1 MMSKQAAGHQGNWI
15 SHLIGVIGFVIVPTV
30 ITMIAPV
37 SYVMLE
43 NREGRPV
50 ARASTCLFFVIP
62 FRSAVI
68 DPLLAVETKVRAA
81 RERTAEERRRHN
93 QGRGQIDGEGTLT
106 FVGEGQSSF
115 SISVSP
121 VSIEGAKTQVE
132 NFINHKE
139 TGSTWLFLPANWK
152 FSVFFGG
159 FWAILTLLYV
169 VGVILKLLMGLVWL
183 LGIGRRS
190 AGLEEP
196 TSSEVA
202 S

>member
-1 MMSKQAAGHQGNWI
+1 MMSKQAAGNQGNWI

-50 ARASTCLFFVIP
+50 AQASTCLLFVIP

-68 DPLLAVETKVRAA
+68 DPLLAVETRVRAA

-139 TGSTWLFLPANWK
+139 TDSKWLFLPANWK

-159 FWAILTLLYV
+159 FWAFLTLLYV
-169 VGVILKLLMGLVWL
+169 VGVTLKLLMGLVWL

-190 AGLEEP
+190 AGLEES